1 MKSNARKT
9 AAPAAI
15 ARDDEA
21 ASRPPKTSGRAARR
35 DRIRA
40 ELIKIGLDLFKQ
52 KGFDATLVNDIVEAA
67 GLSPRTFFRYFRT
80 KDDLVFD
87 WMDGQGEFAGPLL
100 SARPHSESPLMAMEQ
115 TFLQLAEHHD
125 AHRKMTSF
133 LTHLIFD
140 TPSLNGRYH
149 LEHAKWESVFVDILR
164 RSRAMPAA
172 ELFALRVQ
180 VSVAITAFVTAIR
193 SWSAERKVVPL
204 RPWIA
209 AAFEALNDAARQ
221 TPASSARRRSAAK
234 NPS

>member
-1 MKSNARKT
+1 VKSRSQKALAVPVADVAHSLK
-9 AAPAAI
+9 PG
-15 ARDDEA
+15 
-21 ASRPPKTSGRAARR
+21 GRAARR

-40 ELIKIGLDLFKQ
+40 ELITIGLDSFKQ
-52 KGFDATLVNDIVEAA
+52 KGFEATTVNDIVEAA
-67 GLSPRTFFRYFRT
+67 GLSPRTFFRYFKT

-87 WMDGQGEFAGPLL
+87 WMDRQGEFVGPLL
-100 SARPHSESPLMAMEQ
+100 SARPLAESPLIAMER

-125 AHRKMTSF
+125 ANRKMTSF

-164 RSRAMPAA
+164 RSRALPSA

-193 SWSAERKVVPL
+193 SWSAERKVQPL
-204 RPWIA
+204 SPWIA
-209 AAFEALNDAARQ
+209 AAFEALNDAVKQA
-221 TPASSARRRSAAK
+221 PLAAARRSRRARS
-234 NPS
+234 PS